1 MRGEKV
7 DKGPK
12 HKFGDQHQLRA
23 TNPGV
28 YGLLRSGNKTHTLGL
43 GRNPSCRNEAGRRA
57 APAADEDGQLRSVNK
72 PGGHSPSS
80 PGLSPRWE
88 AQDGRAAADNP
99 RPAMRYPATLPPG
112 GSAACSPRRPV
123 RPRSTREGPA
133 ARRPQPRPG
142 YLAAADPPPLPRLT
156 RGARRPRRRRRLP
169 HGQRRRA
176 EPGPSPPPSA
186 PPPTP
191 LLPPPP
197 SRLSQDM
204 FSAGP
209 RAAPSGPRGGEA
221 ARRRGGR
228 GSGTGAERTGDGLG
242 RRGLRMAAVRT
253 LELNKPRGGRT
264 TSGTGPRCS
273 PSCDWSRGLRRRS
286 Q

>member
-1 MRGEKV
+1 MGGRCVPNLTGPSELGGR
-7 DKGPK
+7 KG
-12 HKFGDQHQLRA
+12 DC
-23 TNPGV
+23 
-28 YGLLRSGNKTHTLGL
+28 SLGK
-43 GRNPSCRNEAGRRA
+43 E
-57 APAADEDGQLRSVNK
+57 
-72 PGGHSPSS
+72 S
-80 PGLSPRWE
+80 PGLSPRRV
-88 AQDGRAAADNP
+88 AQDGRAATDNP
-99 RPAMRYPATLPPG
+99 GPAMRYPATLPPG
-112 GSAACSPRRPV
+112 GSAAWLPATPV
-123 RPRSTREGPA
+123 RLRSTREGPA

-142 YLAAADPPPLPRLT
+142 YLAAADPPPPGLT

-221 ARRRGGR
+221 ARRRGPR
-228 GSGTGAERTGDGLG
+228 LGD
-242 RRGLRMAAVRT
+242 
-253 LELNKPRGGRT
+253 RGGADW
-264 TSGTGPRCS
+264 GGPRA
-273 PSCDWSRGLRRRS
+273 PRTPNGGGQDPRAK
-286 Q
+286 